1 MPRILRIINRL
12 NLGGPTYNV
21 AFLTKFMDAR
31 YETQLVSGAIDDT
44 EASSNFILDK
54 YNLKPVYVSEM
65 KRAIN
70 PKDDYL
76 AYQKIKK
83 IIKEFKPDIVHTHMA
98 KPGTVG
104 RLAALH
110 CKVPVILHTFHGHY
124 FHSYF
129 SSTTTK
135 LFLQIERYLAAKTN
149 GIVVLSEVQKKELS
163 ETYKVCKPQNTYI
176 IPLGFDLSRFTHN
189 MSEKRKQFRL
199 QHKLNNT
206 IAIGI
211 IGRLVPVKNH
221 QLFIKAFHILLK
233 SVTKPVHAFIIGD
246 GELRQQIEE
255 MCKNQGL
262 VFNTPTQYNNQANL
276 TFTSWIQDVDIA
288 LAGLDI
294 VALTSLNEG
303 TPVSLIEAQA
313 ASKAIVSTQVG
324 GIENV
329 VIPGKSALLSTSNDV
344 NAFAQNLITLVNDDM
359 LRDQMSNWGLNHVN
373 SQFNYTRLVSD
384 MTQLYDKLLGI

>member
-1 MPRILRIINRL
+1 
-12 NLGGPTYNV
+12 
-21 AFLTKFMDAR
+21 
-31 YETQLVSGAIDDT
+31 
-44 EASSNFILDK
+44 
-54 YNLKPVYVSEM
+54 M

>member
-21 AFLTKFMDAR
+21 AFLTKFIDAR
-31 YETQLVSGAIDDT
+31 YQTLLVSGAIDDT
-44 EASSNFILDK
+44 EASSDFILDK
-54 YNLKPVYVSEM
+54 YDLKPVYVPEM

-70 PKDDYL
+70 PINDYK
-76 AYQKIKK
+76 AYKSIKK

-129 SSTTTK
+129 NSTTTH
-135 LFLQIERYLAAKTN
+135 LFLQIERYLASKTN
-149 GIVVLSEVQKKELS
+149 GIVVLSEAQKTELTH
-163 ETYKVCKPQNTYI
+163 TYKVCNALKTYVV
-176 IPLGFDLSRFTHN
+176 PLGFDLTRFSEN
-189 MSEKRKQFRL
+189 MDEKRLKFRNQYNL
-199 QHKLNNT
+199 HNT

-221 QLFIKAFHILLK
+221 SLFIKAFAQLLK
-233 SVTKPVHAFIIGD
+233 MTSKPIHAFVIGD
-246 GELRQQIEE
+246 GEENQQIAQ
-255 MCKNQGL
+255 MCNKVG
-262 VFNTPTQYNNQANL
+262 VIYNTTQQTHANANL
-276 TFTSWIQDVDIA
+276 TFTSWIQEIDIA
-288 LAGLDI
+288 LAGLDM
-294 VALTSLNEG
+294 VVLSSLNEG

-313 ASKAIVSTQVG
+313 ASKAIVSTDVG

-329 VIPGKSALLSTSNDV
+329 VLPGKSALLSASDDV
-344 NAFAQNLITLVNDDM
+344 NALAQNMFSVVTNDTLRMDM
-359 LRDQMSNWGLNHVN
+359 SKWGTDHVN
-373 SQFNYTRLVSD
+373 RNFNYTRLVSD
-384 MTQLYDKLLGI
+384 MTKLYDQLLGI